1 MTLRD
6 ALHRPRS
13 VRARGALAFCALG
26 GRLFVAG
33 CLFVCSS
40 LPSCRGVVAQWEHAY
55 YLEHQ
60 YRRGNFIEEW
70 WNVVNWAKVW
80 TLLIPPS

>member
-1 MTLRD
+1 MHCIGLAVCVRVVHLRF
-6 ALHRPRS
+6 
-13 VRARGALAFCALG
+13 VRWVDGCSWPDVCACISHCRRG
-26 GRLFVAG
+26 
-33 CLFVCSS
+33 
-40 LPSCRGVVAQWEHAY
+40 RGFVAQWEHAY